1 MAKLKIVR
9 PHEWANQAKNIN
21 IYIDGEKA
29 ARVGI
34 NQTVQIDLSPGKHK
48 IVLKQR
54 WAGGSKPLVVDLS
67 DNDDK
72 TLKMSSFSYG
82 FLVAP
87 FLYIIVS
94 SFYHTVLTSAGFL
107 DYLLGNALV
116 VVLLYILLYFTFFR
130 TRFLKLE
137 EVEIDPSKKITK
149 EEQARLISKIMEA
162 DERDGLYEA

>member
-1 MAKLKIVR
+1 MPRITIVR

-54 WAGGSKPLVVDLS
+54 WAGGSKPLVVHLS

-72 TLKMSSFSYG
+72 TLKMSSF
-82 FLVAP
+82 
-87 FLYIIVS
+87 
-94 SFYHTVLTSAGFL
+94 
-107 DYLLGNALV
+107 
-116 VVLLYILLYFTFFR
+116 
-130 TRFLKLE
+130 
-137 EVEIDPSKKITK
+137 
-149 EEQARLISKIMEA
+149 
-162 DERDGLYEA
+162 